1 MKPAMHGYWL
11 LSDVARSYAR
21 TVLERIIDRKLR
33 TIATLQP
40 TDSGTY
46 SAFSAKG
53 KNCYSFTALQ

>member
-21 TVLERIIDRKLR
+21 TVLEIIIDRKLR
-33 TIATLQP
+33 TIATFQP

-53 KNCYSFTALQ
+53 KKLL